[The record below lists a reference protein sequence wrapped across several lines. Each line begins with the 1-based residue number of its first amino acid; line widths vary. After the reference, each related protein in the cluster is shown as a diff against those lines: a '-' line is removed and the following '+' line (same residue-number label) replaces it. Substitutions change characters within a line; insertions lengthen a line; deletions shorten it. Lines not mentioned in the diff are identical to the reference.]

1 MYYISTM
8 QSSLDKTGVCVFQVV
23 TLKKLSYMYVLLSKH
38 CPPLFQELEPQRFCC
53 ILEAYILSTQCDI
66 FSPIG
71 DAESIVVHAAEYQ
84 LAVGKPG
91 DTFSVSAD
99 SALGRSSVI
108 TDTTA
113 GVTQFSEVSQ
123 ITDCYW
129 CSLF

>member
-1 MYYISTM
+1 M
-8 QSSLDKTGVCVFQVV
+8 L
-23 TLKKLSYMYVLLSKH
+23 
-38 CPPLFQELEPQRFCC
+38 PPPYTKPFILPDVPFINC
-53 ILEAYILSTQCDI
+53 IT
-66 FSPIG
+66 IG
-71 DAESIVVHAAEYQ
+71 DAELSSMAAG

-108 TDTTA
+108 TGTTA